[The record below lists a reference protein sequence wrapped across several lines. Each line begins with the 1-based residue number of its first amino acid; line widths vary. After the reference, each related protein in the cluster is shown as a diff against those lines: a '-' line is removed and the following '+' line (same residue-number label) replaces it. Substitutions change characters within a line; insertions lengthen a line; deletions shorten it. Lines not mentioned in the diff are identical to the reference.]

1 MRLSA
6 KAGLPILVLLLGGL
20 GAVGLIAIKPG
31 VSTRAPSISLPVVR
45 VIRARAQP
53 ITLTVRAQG
62 TVFPRTESELVAEVS
77 GRIIRVSPSLASGGF
92 FEAGDPLVEIEPSD
106 YELVVERAAAQ
117 LARAE
122 SELELARSQRLR
134 RETLAERGVGSA
146 ADVDAVRSAAKVAE
160 AARRDAV
167 AALKQARRDLS
178 RTRVLAPFAGRV
190 REKRV
195 DVGQFVSRG
204 APVARVYA
212 VDYAEVRLPIP
223 DDEVAFV
230 DLPIDYRNEF
240 SDSAAPEVK
249 LRARFAGREYTWT
262 GRIVRTEGELD
273 PSTRMIYAVAR
284 VEDPYGRGSEPD
296 RPPLAVGLFVE
307 AEIVGRKVDDVVI
320 LPARALR
327 GSDRVIIVDDEDRLR
342 TRRVEVLRRERNTV
356 LIRSGISDGERICT
370 SPLPA
375 SGEGLRVR
383 IAESQEGAL
392 GDRRTAERGG
402 S

>member
-6 KAGLPILVLLLGGL
+6 KTGLPILVLLLGSL
-20 GAVGLIAIKPG
+20 GTLGLIAIKPG

-249 LRARFAGREYTWT
+249 MRARFAGREYTWT
-262 GRIVRTEGELD
+262 GRIVRTEGEID
-273 PSTRMIYAVAR
+273 PRTRMIYAVAR

-307 AEIVGRKVDDVVI
+307 AEIVGRKVDDVVV

-327 GSDRVIIVDDEDRLR
+327 GSDRVMIVDDEDRLR

-383 IAESQEGAL
+383 IAESREGAL
-392 GDRRTAERGG
+392 GDSRTAERGG